1 MAPRARQLFA
11 TTPWIGN
18 NCTLPNQE
26 TKPPPTPWSGQLTEF
41 FQDYR
46 TLDDIHRTWA
56 AFELPLATDFNSV
69 VHTQHDNIVRL

>member
-1 MAPRARQLFA
+1 MSALVFSWCCGGQGRVKL
-11 TTPWIGN
+11 
-18 NCTLPNQE
+18 
-26 TKPPPTPWSGQLTEF
+26 PPPNAGQLTEF